1 MREVIRMEL
10 LTESKRA
17 LRGVLSRPG
26 FTATTLAALGLGIG
40 LNTAIFSLVHAVL
53 LRSLPYREPDRI
65 VRVWESRPPPQGF
78 GEPRRN
84 PKGEGGP
91 RMGGG
96 SAEVA
101 AFSMDHFRAWREST
115 DVFESMAVYQDR
127 SFNLT
132 GGSEPLRVEAQSV
145 SPALFSLLGVEPLLG
160 RAFTAEEETPGGDR
174 VALLSYGLWQRVF
187 GGDETIVGRT
197 VRLDGGPYDVV
208 GVMPR
213 TFRFPQPAVEL
224 WVPLPDVDP
233 EPLPPGAIRIEL
245 VPVVAKLAPGVSV
258 EQAEAAGQAFLD
270 RYRRTSDAPP
280 EFEREVAIHLTSLQE
295 QLARPIRP
303 ALLVLFVAVTFVLLI
318 VCANVANL
326 FLTRAQ
332 GRETEMALRAALGAG
347 RSRLARQLL
356 AESLAYALAGGA
368 LAIVVAA
375 LCLRFVRLTLPS
387 SPWLEEVALD
397 GPVVAFN
404 LGVALLTALL
414 VGLLPAIRASQVD
427 VVSGLR
433 GSAGSGPRGRP
444 SRNALAV
451 AEVALALVLFAAAGL
466 MLRSFMNLA
475 RNDPGYEPRDVLTF
489 RLSLPETKYPDGAAR
504 RAFFDALRE
513 RLSALSGVS
522 ASGLVTT
529 LPLDQERMITFLDI
543 EGRPRPAD
551 RMRMPRASVRIVSP
565 DFFRAMGIRLTSG
578 RALDEGDQ
586 VGAPP
591 VVVVNESLARRYF
604 EGEDPLEARIHRM
617 GAIIGVVSDFRQ
629 EGLDRD
635 PEPEIYFDY
644 RQAPDAMSE
653 AISRMSVAVRYD
665 PRTSGLVESVKAA
678 IHGLDPE
685 LPLADVRTME
695 ARLEESVARPRL
707 YALLLSFFAGVA
719 LVIAVS
725 GVASVVSYQAS
736 ARTRENGLR
745 MALGATPREILGLSL
760 KDGWRI
766 LAFGLF
772 FGLAGALFVGRMLS
786 SVLFEV
792 SPFDPWTLSS
802 VCLVL
807 GTATIAASAIPA
819 RRAARMDPVTALR
832 YE

>member
-1 MREVIRMEL
+1 MEPNLVSRVEMREVIRMEL
-10 LTESKRA
+10 ATESKRA
-17 LRGVLSRPG
+17 WRGILSRPA

-53 LRSLPYREPDRI
+53 LRSLPYRDAERI
-65 VRVWESRPPPQGF
+65 VRVWESRPQM
-78 GEPRRN
+78 GED
-84 PKGEGGP
+84 
-91 RMGGG
+91 

-115 DVFESMAVYQDR
+115 GVFESMAVYQDR

-132 GGSEPLRVEAQSV
+132 GGSEPLRVEGQSV

-160 RAFTAEEETPGGDR
+160 RAFSSEEEAPGRDR
-174 VALLSYGLWQRVF
+174 VALLSHGLWQRFF
-187 GGDETIVGRT
+187 GGDEAIVGKT
-197 VRLDGGPYDVV
+197 IHLDGQPYDVV

-213 TFRFPQPAVEL
+213 SFRFPQPATEL
-224 WVPLPDVDP
+224 WVPLPDADP
-233 EPLPPGAIRIEL
+233 EPLPPGAMRIEL
-245 VPVVAKLAPGVSV
+245 VPVVAKLAPGVSI

-270 RYRRTSDAPP
+270 RYRSTSSAPA
-280 EFEREVAIHLTSLQE
+280 EMERDVSIHLTSLHE

-326 FLTRAQ
+326 FLARSR

-347 RSRLARQLL
+347 RARLVRQLL
-356 AESLAYALAGGA
+356 AESLTYALAGGA
-368 LAIVVAA
+368 LAIVVAT
-375 LCLRFVRLTLPS
+375 LCLRLVRLALPS
-387 SPWLEEVALD
+387 TPWLEEVALD

-427 VVSGLR
+427 VVSGLK
-433 GSAGSGPRGRP
+433 GSAGSGPRGRL

-451 AEVALALVLFAAAGL
+451 VEVALALVLFASAGL

-489 RLSLPETKYPDGAAR
+489 RLNLPETKYPDGAAR
-504 RAFFDALRE
+504 RAFFDSLRV
-513 RLSALSGVS
+513 RLSGLGGVS
-522 ASGLVTT
+522 AAGLVNT
-529 LPLDQERMITFLDI
+529 LPLDQERMVTMLHV
-543 EGRPRPAD
+543 EGRPRPSD
-551 RMRMPRASVRIVSP
+551 RMQMPRAGVRIVSP
-565 DFFRAMGIRLTSG
+565 DFFRAMGIRVSSG
-578 RALDEGDQ
+578 RAPGEGDG
-586 VGAPP
+586 VGAPA

-604 EGEDPLEARIHRM
+604 EGENPLERRIQRM
-617 GAIIGVVSDFRQ
+617 GAIVGVVSDFRQ

-635 PEPEIYFDY
+635 PEPELYFDY
-644 RQAPDAMSE
+644 RQVSDAMSE

-665 PRTSGLVESVKAA
+665 PRASGLIESVKAA
-678 IHGLDPE
+678 VHGLDPE
-685 LPLADVRTME
+685 LPIADVRTMD

-719 LVIAVS
+719 LVIAAS
-725 GVASVVSYQAS
+725 GVASVVGYQA
-736 ARTRENGLR
+736 AERTRENGLR
-745 MALGATPREILGLSL
+745 MALGATPREILGRSL

-766 LAFGLF
+766 LAFGLAL
-772 FGLAGALFVGRMLS
+772 GLAGAFFVGRMLS
-786 SVLFEV
+786 SVLFQV
-792 SPFDPWTLSS
+792 SPFDPWTLGA

-807 GTATIAASAIPA
+807 GTVTLAASAIPA
-819 RRAARMDPVTALR
+819 RRAARMDPVAALR

>member
-1 MREVIRMEL
+1 MEL
-10 LTESKRA
+10 ATESKRA

-53 LRSLPYREPDRI
+53 LKSLPYRDPDRI
-65 VRVWESRPPPQGF
+65 VRVWESRP
-78 GEPRRN
+78 RM
-84 PKGEGGP
+84 GEG
-91 RMGGG
+91 
-96 SAEVA
+96 SADVA
-101 AFSMDHFRAWREST
+101 AFSMDHFRVFRGST

-160 RAFTAEEETPGGDR
+160 RAFSREEEAPGRDR
-174 VALLSYGLWQRVF
+174 VAILSHGLWQRVF
-187 GGDETIVGRT
+187 GGDETIVGRAI
-197 VRLDGGPYDVV
+197 RLDGEPYDVV

-213 TFRFPQPAVEL
+213 SFRFPQPAIEL
-224 WVPLPDVDP
+224 WVPLPDADP

-245 VPVVAKLAPGVSV
+245 VPVIAKLLPGVSI
-258 EQAEAAGQAFLD
+258 ERAEAEGQAVLE
-270 RYRRTSDAPP
+270 RYRSASAAPP
-280 EFEREVAIHLTSLQE
+280 ELERDVSIHLTSLHE

-303 ALLVLFVAVTFVLLI
+303 ALLVLFVATTFVLLI

-326 FLTRAQ
+326 FLARARS
-332 GRETEMALRAALGAG
+332 RETEMALRAALGAG

-356 AESLAYALAGGA
+356 AESLTYALAGGA
-368 LAIVVAA
+368 LAIGVAT
-375 LCLRFVRLTLPS
+375 LCLRLVRVALPS
-387 SPWLEEVALD
+387 SPWLDDVALD

-404 LGVALLTALL
+404 LGLALLTALL

-427 VVSGLR
+427 VVSGLK
-433 GSAGSGPRGRP
+433 GSAGSGSRGRL

-475 RNDPGYEPRDVLTF
+475 RNDPGYEPRGVLTF
-489 RLSLPETKYPDGAAR
+489 RLSLPETKYPDGASR

-513 RLSALSGVS
+513 RLSALVGVS

-529 LPLDQERMITFLDI
+529 LPLDQERMITMLDI

-551 RMRMPRASVRIVSP
+551 RMQMPRASVRIVSR
-565 DFFRAMGIRLTSG
+565 DFFRAMGIRLLSG
-578 RALDEGDQ
+578 RALGEGDTA
-586 VGAPP
+586 GAPP
-591 VVVVNESLARRYF
+591 VVLVNESLARRYF
-604 EGEDPLEARIHRM
+604 EGEDPLLARVHRM
-617 GAIIGVVSDFRQ
+617 GAIVGVVSDFRQ

-635 PEPEIYFDY
+635 PEPEVYFDY
-644 RQAPDAMSE
+644 RQVPDAMGE
-653 AISRMSVAVRYD
+653 AISRMSFAVRFD
-665 PRTSGLVESVKAA
+665 PRGGDIVEPVKAA
-678 IHGLDPE
+678 IRGLDPE

-719 LVIAVS
+719 LTIAVS
-725 GVASVVSYQAS
+725 GVASVVSYQA
-736 ARTRENGLR
+736 AERTRENGLR
-745 MALGATPREILGLSL
+745 MALGATPREILALSL
-760 KDGWRI
+760 SDGGKI
-766 LAFGLF
+766 LAFGIAL
-772 FGLAGALFVGRMLS
+772 GLVGAVLVGRMLA
-786 SVLFEV
+786 SVLFQV
-792 SPFDPWTLSS
+792 SPFDPWTLGV

-807 GTATIAASAIPA
+807 GSATLAASAIPA